1 MTAIRVHIPSALR
14 GFTGGAPE
22 VPVEAGSV
30 REVLD
35 RLGER
40 HTLLI
45 PRILTRGGDLRPYV
59 NIFLD
64 DQDIRSLNGLDTLT
78 HGYREVIVV
87 PSVAGG

>member
-1 MTAIRVHIPSALR
+1 MNPIRVQIPSALR
-14 GFTGGAPE
+14 CYTGGARE

-30 REVLD
+30 REALHRV
-35 RLGER
+35 GER
-40 HTLLI
+40 HSLLL

-64 DQDIRSLNGLDTLT
+64 DRDIRSLDGLDTPT
-78 HGYREVIVV
+78 QGCREMIVV